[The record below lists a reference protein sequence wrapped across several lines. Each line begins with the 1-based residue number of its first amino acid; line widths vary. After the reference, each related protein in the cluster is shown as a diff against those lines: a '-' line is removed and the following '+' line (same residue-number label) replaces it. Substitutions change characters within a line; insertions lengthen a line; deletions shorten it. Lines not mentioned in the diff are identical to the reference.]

1 MSRLD
6 EIGEFGLIDR
16 IAKVT
21 PGAANVVEGIGDD
34 CAVVRV
40 GDRVVLLS
48 CDLSVEDV
56 HFRRRYASPEDIGWK
71 AAASA
76 VSDIAAMGG
85 RPLFLL
91 VALAC
96 PKQTSVDFLEGIY
109 KGIQSVARQFHIA
122 VVGGDTTRSLDHIA
136 LDVTVVGEPVNE
148 RWMLRSGAKAGDVL
162 VVTGPLG
169 LSSAGHRALDRGEAV
184 PIALANAHL
193 RPMPRIAE
201 GQWLS
206 AQAGVHAMM
215 DISDGLL
222 QDAAHISK
230 RSNVGVDIK
239 RTMQVCTTEL
249 RTYCD
254 AQGLSCLDFCLA
266 GGEDY
271 ELLFAVEQEKVLAIF
286 TGFAATFGRDLH
298 TVGVCTNEFNA
309 LRLDGCEPLV
319 KGFDHFRS

>member
-6 EIGEFGLIDR
+6 EIGEFDLIDR

-21 PGAANVVEGIGDD
+21 PGSANVIEGIGDD

-40 GDRVVLLS
+40 GERVLLLS

-56 HFRRRYASPEDIGWK
+56 HFRRRYASAEDIGWK

-91 VALAC
+91 IALAC
-96 PKQTSVDFLEGIY
+96 PRLTAVDFLEGIY
-109 KGIQSVARQFHIA
+109 KGIQDVAQRFQIA
-122 VVGGDTTRSLDHIA
+122 VVGGDSTRLHDHVA
-136 LDVTVVGEPVNE
+136 LDVTVVGEPVSN
-148 RWMLRSGAKAGDVL
+148 RWLLRSGAKSGDL
-162 VVTGPLG
+162 LAVTGPLG
-169 LSSAGHRALDRGEAV
+169 LSSAGLRALERNDTV

-193 RPMPRIAE
+193 RPLPRIAE
-201 GQWLS
+201 GQWLCERP
-206 AQAGVHAMM
+206 GVHAMM

-222 QDAAHISK
+222 QDAAHIAK
-230 RSNVGVDIK
+230 RSQVGVDIK
-239 RTMQVCTTEL
+239 RALQTCTSEL
-249 RTYCD
+249 RSYCD

-271 ELLFAVEQEKVLAIF
+271 ELLLAIGPEEVLE
-286 TGFAATFGRDLH
+286 TYTAFAATFGRDLR
-298 TVGVCTNEFNA
+298 TVGVCTDAFTG